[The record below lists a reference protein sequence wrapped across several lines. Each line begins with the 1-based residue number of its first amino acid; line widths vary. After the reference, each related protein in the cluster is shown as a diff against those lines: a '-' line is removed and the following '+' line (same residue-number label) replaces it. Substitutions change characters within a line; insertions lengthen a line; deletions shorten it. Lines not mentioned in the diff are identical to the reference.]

1 MTVVTCYMLKMA
13 TQCHFETLTKFSS
26 VIAELLNPESDPE
39 VNSCYGSNP
48 LDPESDPEI
57 Y

>member
-1 MTVVTCYMLKMA
+1 MLKMA
-13 TQCHFETLTKFSS
+13 TQCHFETLTKFAS